1 MTELQTKTS
10 KVWFITGASTGLGR
24 SLAEEIIAAG
34 GKVIATAR
42 NIDKVKDLET
52 KHPKQVHAA
61 TLDVRDAASIK
72 RAIESGKKAFGR
84 IDVLVNNA
92 GYGLAGTIED
102 VTEEQV
108 QKQFDTNVFGLLRVT
123 RALLPILREQGSG
136 FILNISSVGGRVAFP
151 VLGMYN
157 ATKFAVE
164 AISEALSQ
172 EVAPFGINVISV
184 EPGAFRTEFING
196 ADRAEFSDTYAFA
209 YDAVLKMV
217 SEAVHGD
224 PAKAGRAMIHVVE
237 SGKAPQKLALGADAY
252 QRIQEKL
259 TSDLEMYKQFE
270 YVSNSTPFDDPAKGK
285 VPMPAL
291 V

>member
-1 MTELQTKTS
+1 MTELHAKTS
-10 KVWFITGASTGLGR
+10 KIWFITGASTGLGR

-42 NIDKVKDLET
+42 NIDKVKDLEA
-52 KHPKQVHAA
+52 KYPKQVHAA
-61 TLDVRDAASIK
+61 TLDVLDGGSIK

-102 VTEEQV
+102 VTEEQI

-123 RALLPILREQGSG
+123 RAMLPLLREQGSG
-136 FILNISSVGGRVAFP
+136 YILNISSVGGRMAFP
-151 VLGMYN
+151 VLGMYT

-164 AISEALSQ
+164 AISEALAQ

-184 EPGAFRTEFING
+184 EPGAFLTEFLSG
-196 ADRAEFSDTYAFA
+196 ADRAKMSDTYAPT
-209 YDAVLKMV
+209 YDAVLKMI
-217 SEAVHGD
+217 SESVQGD

-237 SGKAPQKLALGADAY
+237 SGNAPQKLALGVDAY
-252 QRIQEKL
+252 ERIQAKL
-259 TSDLEMYKQFE
+259 TADLEMYKQFE
-270 YVSNSTPFDDPAKGK
+270 SVTTSTAFDDVTKSKLA
-285 VPMPAL
+285 VAAY
-291 V
+291 